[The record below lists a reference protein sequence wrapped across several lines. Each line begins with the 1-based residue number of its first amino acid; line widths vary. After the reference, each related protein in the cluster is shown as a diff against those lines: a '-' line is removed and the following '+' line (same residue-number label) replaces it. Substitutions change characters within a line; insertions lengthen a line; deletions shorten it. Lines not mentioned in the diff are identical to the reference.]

1 MSKVIIYPNE
11 RGGIA
16 IVYPA
21 PNCGISL
28 EEISRKDVPAGLPY
42 LIIDEADVPSD
53 LTFFDAFEAD
63 FSEPHGY
70 GIGANAWFIEQYQTE
85 IARLDAVENAN
96 RIAELRSMILIQQA
110 EMQA

>member
-1 MSKVIIYPNE
+1 MKKVIIYPNE

-28 EEISRKDVPAGLPY
+28 EEIARKDVPAGLPHI
-42 LIIDEADVPSD
+42 IIDEADVPSD

-63 FSEPHGY
+63 FSEPHGH
-70 GIGANAWFIEQYQTE
+70 GIGANAWFIEQYKAKIATLNPLLDAAE
-85 IARLDAVENAN
+85 IAQLNTM
-96 RIAELRSMILIQQA
+96 IAIQQA